1 MKLTVLSILI
11 LMLVA
16 GLAMIQMDAN
26 TENQIQVLRETE
38 MLTTQGLGDCELA
51 QWGTDVAGGCAT
63 RACFKLPLNLAAEVT
78 GQDYLR
84 CKDPS
89 NTMNCIEGTVY
100 DDNGN
105 PQTQTCAVLT
115 LYNNG
120 KCVLENKAGDIR
132 VTTNIFAVSVPGCD
146 NDDDGGGSTSS

>member
-51 QWGTDVAGGCAT
+51 QWGTDVAGDCAT
-63 RACFKLPLNLAAEVT
+63 KVCFQLGFFNLAAQQT
-78 GQDYLR
+78 GQDYMGCR
-84 CKDPS
+84 VQS
-89 NTMNCIEGTVY
+89 NTMDCVEGAVF
-100 DDNGN
+100 N
-105 PQTQTCAVLT
+105 PDGSVKKQTCAT
-115 LYNNG
+115 GILYRNG
-120 KCVLENKAGDIR
+120 VCLFGNEIGTYELGRDY
-132 VTTNIFAVSVPGCD
+132 AVSVPGCD
-146 NDDDGGGSTSS
+146 DDGGGSTTS